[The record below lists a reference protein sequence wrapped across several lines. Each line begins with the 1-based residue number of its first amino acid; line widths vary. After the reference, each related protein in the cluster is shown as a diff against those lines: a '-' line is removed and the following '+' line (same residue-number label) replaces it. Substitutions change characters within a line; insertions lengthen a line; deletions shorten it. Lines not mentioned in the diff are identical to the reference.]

1 VTEDAA
7 FNSPVALAPSP
18 ASVRKIVSDSLR
30 GRNIGPMHPGPYRT
44 QEQAA
49 LGAAVAILGACLED
63 DGVGPL
69 PELTTNLVQILL
81 TPGPAT

>member
-1 VTEDAA
+1 
-7 FNSPVALAPSP
+7 
-18 ASVRKIVSDSLR
+18 
-30 GRNIGPMHPGPYRT
+30 MHPGPYRT

>member
-1 VTEDAA
+1 MEQETTIAT
-7 FNSPVALAPSP
+7 PVGIAPSP
-18 ASVRKIVSDSLR
+18 ASVRQIVSDSLR
-30 GRNIGPMHPGPYRT
+30 GRLGGPVHPGSHRT

-63 DGVGPL
+63 EGVGPL